1 MIFTDYRAGVSYGE
15 IMYYPWTTEKQVERA
30 IREAILEAEPR
41 AWSLKVHGG
50 PYQDVGVPDL
60 LFCIEGRLLAIEVKV
75 RKPGESIHAL
85 VRRVTLNQK
94 KQLRELKS
102 AGAVAGVAT
111 SPEEALILLES
122 LRERMRDE

>member
-1 MIFTDYRAGVSYGE
+1 MN
-15 IMYYPWTTEKQVERA
+15 YPWTTEKQVERA

-75 RKPGESIHAL
+75 RKPGESREAMQN
-85 VRRVTLNQK
+85 RVSLNQRR
-94 KQLRELKS
+94 QLTALTR

-111 SPEEALILLES
+111 TPDEALGLLDRLRSRMKEES
-122 LRERMRDE
+122 

>member
-1 MIFTDYRAGVSYGE
+1 
-15 IMYYPWTTEKQVERA
+15 MYYPWTREKQVERA

-60 LFCIEGRLLAIEVKV
+60 LFCIDGRLLAIEVKL
-75 RKPGESIHAL
+75 RKLGETLTAL
-85 VRRVTLNQK
+85 ERRVTPNQRR
-94 KQLRELKS
+94 QISDLQA

-111 SPEEALILLES
+111 SPDEALILLEI
-122 LRERMRDE
+122 LRERMRNE